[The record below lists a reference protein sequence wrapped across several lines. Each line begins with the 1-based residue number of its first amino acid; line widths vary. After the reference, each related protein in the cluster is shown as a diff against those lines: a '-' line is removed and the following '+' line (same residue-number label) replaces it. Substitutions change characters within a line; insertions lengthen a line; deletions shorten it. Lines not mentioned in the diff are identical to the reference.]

1 MKIKT
6 ALILCAGFGQRLRPL
21 TIEKPKPLLE
31 INGITLLENTVNLL
45 KSLNLS
51 NIKINSYYLKD
62 QIKNFISKKKF
73 NINIEVV
80 EDGNEILDTG
90 GGILNLVKNLDE
102 ENFLVL
108 NPDTIWNSRYTNT
121 IEKMEN
127 FYFKNKIDNLLMVVN
142 KVKSFDKRFKGDFEL
157 DINNLTKD
165 KKSNNYIFTGCQ
177 IINKN
182 LLFKIDTKSF
192 SISKVWNNLINENK
206 LYGFESLNEFI
217 HVTDIE
223 IYRKLLKNY

>member
-1 MKIKT
+1 MRIKT

-182 LLFKIDTKSF
+182 LLFKIDSKSF

-206 LYGFESLNEFI
+206 LYGFESLNEFVHI
-217 HVTDIE
+217 TDIE
-223 IYRKLLKNY
+223 IYKKLFKN

>member
-45 KSLNLS
+45 KSLNFS
-51 NIKINSYYLKD
+51 NIKINSFYLKD
-62 QIKNFISKKKF
+62 QIKNFISEKKF

-102 ENFLVL
+102 ENFLVF
-108 NPDTIWNSRYTNT
+108 NPDTIWNSRYIDT

-142 KVKSFDKRFKGDFEL
+142 KVKSFDKRFKGDFQL

-182 LLFKIDTKSF
+182 LLFKIDSKSF
-192 SISKVWNNLINENK
+192 SISKVWNNLIKENK
-206 LYGFESLNEFI
+206 LYGFESLNEFV
-217 HVTDIE
+217 HVTDVE
-223 IYRKLLKNY
+223 IYRKLLKNQ

>member
-45 KSLNLS
+45 KSLNFS
-51 NIKINSYYLKD
+51 NIKINSFYLKD
-62 QIKNFISKKKF
+62 QIKNFISEKKF

-102 ENFLVL
+102 ENFLVF
-108 NPDTIWNSRYTNT
+108 NPDTIWNSRYINT
-121 IEKMEN
+121 IEKMDPASKTVYWLQPKIAN
-127 FYFKNKIDNLLMVVN
+127 ISYF
-142 KVKSFDKRFKGDFEL
+142 
-157 DINNLTKD
+157 
-165 KKSNNYIFTGCQ
+165 
-177 IINKN
+177 
-182 LLFKIDTKSF
+182 
-192 SISKVWNNLINENK
+192 
-206 LYGFESLNEFI
+206 
-217 HVTDIE
+217 
-223 IYRKLLKNY
+223 

>member
-45 KSLNLS
+45 KSLNFS
-51 NIKINSYYLKD
+51 NIKINSFYLKD
-62 QIKNFISKKKF
+62 QIKNFISEKKF

-102 ENFLVL
+102 ENFLVF
-108 NPDTIWNSRYTNT
+108 NPDTIWNSRYINT

-157 DINNLTKD
+157 DINNLIKH
-165 KKSNNYIFTGCQ
+165 KKVNNYIFTGCQ

-182 LLFKIDTKSF
+182 LLYKIDSKSF
-192 SISKVWNNLINENK
+192 SISKIWNNLINENK
-206 LYGFESLNEFI
+206 LYGFESLNEFVHI
-217 HVTDIE
+217 TDIE
-223 IYRKLLKNY
+223 IYKKLFKN